1 MLCYARVAAIFSLV
15 FVMGISC
22 LTRCGGSMNQANSKA
37 PTTKSQQVTPG
48 KNKQAATDKKADSKY
63 IIFDTNT
70 FL

>member
-1 MLCYARVAAIFSLV
+1 
-15 FVMGISC
+15 MGISC

-48 KNKQAATDKKADSKY
+48 KNKQAATDKKADAKY
-63 IIFDTNT
+63 KISDTNT